1 MRISVPALL
10 LVMLA
15 AGATPAVAQREH
27 MREHIRNGEIL
38 PLDRLL
44 PDIRRSHPG
53 TFYDAEGPVE
63 GPDGDYRYRLK
74 WMTPEGRII
83 WLDTDARTG
92 RVLGV
97 EGVRRRALEPPAAR
111 DYFEDRY
118 GPQHS
123 MEGGPPDSRN
133 EETRPPRDRFDRDR
147 GWRNRDGDWGNNG
160 RHRGWNN
167 NPGHHRGH

>member
-1 MRISVPALL
+1 MRIGVPALL

-15 AGATPAVAQREH
+15 AGATPAAAQRDH
-27 MREHIRNGEIL
+27 MRERIRNGEIR
-38 PLDRLL
+38 PLDRIL

-63 GPDGDYRYRLK
+63 GPNGDYRYRLK

-97 EGVRRRALEPPAAR
+97 EGVRRRALQPPDPRA
-111 DYFEDRY
+111 YFQDRY

-123 MEGGPPDSRN
+123 MEGGPPDLRDGETGGRRN
-133 EETRPPRDRFDRDR
+133 RLDGDR
-147 GWRNRDGDWGNNG
+147 GWRDRDGRNWNNG
-160 RHRGWNN
+160 RGQN
-167 NPGHHRGH
+167 GHSRGH

>member
-15 AGATPAVAQREH
+15 AGATPALAQRDH

-97 EGVRRRALEPPAAR
+97 EGVRRRALNPPTAR
-111 DYFEDRY
+111 EYFDDKY

-123 MEGGPPDSRN
+123 MEGGPPDARN
-133 EETRPPRDRFDRDR
+133 QETSPPPNRFDHGRDWR
-147 GWRNRDGDWGNNG
+147 GRDGN
-160 RHRGWNN
+160 WNN
-167 NPGHHRGH
+167 RGGWSNGGHRRGH

>member
-1 MRISVPALL
+1 MRIGVSALL

-15 AGATPAVAQREH
+15 AGATPAEAQRDH
-27 MREHIRNGEIL
+27 MRERIRNGEIR
-38 PLDRLL
+38 PLDRIL

-118 GPQHS
+118 GP
-123 MEGGPPDSRN
+123 PDSRN

>member
-1 MRISVPALL
+1 MPALL

-15 AGATPAVAQREH
+15 AGASPAAAQRDH
-27 MREHIRNGEIL
+27 VREGIRNGEIR
-38 PLDRLL
+38 PLDRIL
-44 PDIRRSHPG
+44 PDVRRSHPG

-97 EGVRRRALEPPAAR
+97 EGVRRRALSPPAAR

-123 MEGGPPDSRN
+123 MEGGPPDLRN
-133 EETRPPRDRFDRDR
+133 DETRRPHHRFDRDR
-147 GWRNRDGDWGNNG
+147 GWRGRDGNRDMNRSHHGWGHQHRGNG
-160 RHRGWNN
+160 R
-167 NPGHHRGH
+167 GH

>member
-1 MRISVPALL
+1 MRIGVPALL

-15 AGATPAVAQREH
+15 AGANPAMAQRDH
-27 MREHIRNGEIL
+27 MRERVRSGEIR
-38 PLDRLL
+38 PLDRIL

-53 TFYDAEGPVE
+53 TFYDAEGPVQ

-97 EGVRRRALEPPAAR
+97 EGVRRRAIHPPNPR
-111 DYFEDRY
+111 NYFEDRY

-123 MEGGPPDSRN
+123 MEGGPPDVRN
-133 EETRPPRDRFDRDR
+133 GETGGHGNRFDGDHGARDR
-147 GWRNRDGDWGNNG
+147 GRGNWNNG
-160 RHRGWNN
+160 SHGDGRD
-167 NPGHHRGH
+167 HHGRGH

>member
-1 MRISVPALL
+1 MRIGVPALL

-15 AGATPAVAQREH
+15 AGATPAIAQRDH
-27 MREHIRNGEIL
+27 MRERIRNGEIR
-38 PLDRLL
+38 PLDRIL

-74 WMTPEGRII
+74 WMTPEGKII

-92 RVLGV
+92 QVLGV
-97 EGVRRRALEPPAAR
+97 EGVRRRALQPPDPR
-111 DYFEDRY
+111 NYFEDRY

-123 MEGGPPDSRN
+123 MEGGPPDLRN
-133 EETRPPRDRFDRDR
+133 GETDRRNHPDGDR
-147 GWRNRDGDWGNNG
+147 GWRDRGNWDNGPRGG
-160 RHRGWNN
+160 RHGNLD
-167 NPGHHRGH
+167 RGH

>member
-1 MRISVPALL
+1 MRIGVPALL

-15 AGATPAVAQREH
+15 AGANPAAAQGDRV
-27 MREHIRNGEIL
+27 REHIQKGQVR
-38 PLDRLL
+38 PLDRIL

-63 GPDGDYRYRLK
+63 GPDGEYRYRLK

-97 EGVRRRALEPPAAR
+97 EGVRRRALQPPDPR
-111 DYFEDRY
+111 NYFEDRY
-118 GPQHS
+118 GPRHS
-123 MEGGPPDSRN
+123 MEGGPPDLRN
-133 EETRPPRDRFDRDR
+133 GETGSPRNRFDHDR
-147 GWRNRDGDWGNNG
+147 GWRDRDHGNWNNG
-160 RHRGWNN
+160 SRGNGRGQY
-167 NPGHHRGH
+167 GHDRGH